1 LVYLEIHD
9 TFNRK
14 PKRIRIRRY
23 VAEALFGS
31 FISKAIPLDH
41 KASIGVEVIQEPRY
55 RVEAKP
61 MAKGELWRVVVQ
73 DRTLK
78 NTLLSQG
85 RTYEDNLSKDEATKL
100 ADALQAQLNPRSQEP
115 TTP

>member
-1 LVYLEIHD
+1 MEVHD
-9 TFNRK
+9 TFNRR
-14 PKRIRIRRY
+14 PKKVRIRRY

-61 MAKGELWRVVVQ
+61 MSKGELWRVVVH

-78 NTLLSQG
+78 KTMLSGG
-85 RTYEDNLSKDEATKL
+85 RTYQHNLSQEEATEL
-100 ADALQAQLNPRSQEP
+100 ADALRAQLNPDSQEP
-115 TTP
+115 TT